1 MNINAAEFKAKCLQ
15 LMNQVADTRE
25 PLIISKRGKPL
36 VRLVP
41 IENEAP
47 MSLFGYMQGTGQI
60 LGDIVNVPHELWAVE
75 TGEEDDLYAV
85 LSPNADRKNDEA

>member
-1 MNINAAEFKAKCLQ
+1 MSINAAEFKAKCLQ

-41 IENEAP
+41 LENEAP
-47 MSLFGYMQGTGQI
+47 ISLFGYMQGTGQI
-60 LGDIVNVPHELWAVE
+60 LGDIVNVPHEPWAVE
-75 TGEEDDLYAV
+75 TGEENDLYAAF
-85 LSPNADRKNDEA
+85 SPKAEIKSDET

>member
-1 MNINAAEFKAKCLQ
+1 MSINAAEFKAKCLQ

-41 IENEAP
+41 LENEAP
-47 MSLFGYMQGTGQI
+47 ISLFGYMQGTGQI
-60 LGDIVNVPHELWAVE
+60 LGDIVNVPHEPWAVE
-75 TGEEDDLYAV
+75 TGEENDLYAAF
-85 LSPNADRKNDEA
+85 SPKAERKSDET